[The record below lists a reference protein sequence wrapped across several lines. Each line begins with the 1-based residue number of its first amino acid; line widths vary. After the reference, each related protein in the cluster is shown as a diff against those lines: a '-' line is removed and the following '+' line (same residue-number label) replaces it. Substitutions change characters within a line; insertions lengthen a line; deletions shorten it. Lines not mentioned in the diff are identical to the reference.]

1 MKKPA
6 AGTAGKVE
14 IHAINLGPSA
24 GGNQSLVSHEVL
36 DLESRPILNNEKIH
50 PESEPRQSHFSRPH
64 RSRRGRM
71 RRQSGRVPAVQAG
84 LRHVHSLSWD
94 NDRVQDELITWQIAK
109 DNGNK
114 PIRNGGAKGFKKAIA
129 ALEEQ
134 GLGERLQ
141 VGTVWAFKASK
152 PWP

>member
-50 PESEPRQSHFSRPH
+50 PESEPRQSHFYRPH
-64 RSRRGRM
+64 RSRHGRV
-71 RRQSGRVPAVQAG
+71 RRQSGCEPAVQT
-84 LRHVHSLSWD
+84 VT
-94 NDRVQDELITWQIAK
+94 QDSPGELV
-109 DNGNK
+109 
-114 PIRNGGAKGFKKAIA
+114 R
-129 ALEEQ
+129 
-134 GLGERLQ
+134 LGSA
-141 VGTVWAFKASK
+141 VPVFM
-152 PWP
+152 

>member
-50 PESEPRQSHFSRPH
+50 PESEPR
-64 RSRRGRM
+64 
-71 RRQSGRVPAVQAG
+71 
-84 LRHVHSLSWD
+84 
-94 NDRVQDELITWQIAK
+94 
-109 DNGNK
+109 
-114 PIRNGGAKGFKKAIA
+114 
-129 ALEEQ
+129 
-134 GLGERLQ
+134 
-141 VGTVWAFKASK
+141 
-152 PWP
+152 